1 MHRSVLLSVP
11 CAVDPSQT
19 LAPSLSVSVPFPLF
33 GFVCLP
39 LSLSLSLA
47 LWLSLSISI
56 SISPS
61 LSLSPYLSIS
71 LSLSALSVST
81 PRAGPSVCLSLE
93 WKSKF
98 WDRTPFASTEHQLD
112 SSRWHCGRDSFMRLS
127 NEEPVQN
134 RLCRMMQARR
144 RRAPGASTPPR
155 RSSTLDWRSPCEE
168 SSKCTRQAGLAV
180 VSGM

>member
-39 LSLSLSLA
+39 LSLSLSI
-47 LWLSLSISI
+47 SLHL

-61 LSLSPYLSIS
+61 LS